1 MTSGTALSAVG
12 LSLTSA
18 GVISGYPNAPET
30 AAPFTVKVTDSQGNT
45 GTQNYTLTV
54 YPASSVTPT
63 TLPAGVVGTPYS
75 QALTASGGAGGPFT
89 FSVVSGTALSAVG
102 LSLSSAGL
110 IAGTPNATETAAPF
124 TLQVADSLGNFIHL
138 NYTLTIN
145 AVTPLTISPTTLPA
159 GTAGTPYAQTLTA
172 TGGSGTGYSWT
183 IISGGTSLGNIGLTL
198 SPAAATI
205 IGATPVAGQAN
216 FTVQVTDSLN
226 NTATQNYTLTINPVG
241 GQPAK
246 VMDNETITLTD
257 SVPDTSDS
265 ETITVTDKVNVGGP
279 LAITTAT
286 PAPNGI
292 EGVPFAPIAL
302 FTASGGA
309 LPYTWRLTGQPSGLT
324 INTST
329 GVVSGTPTVDGQFLL
344 TITVT
349 DSIEN
354 SVFAQTPLTVTP
366 PAPIANLS
374 PTSLSFAATP
384 SGTASAAQ
392 TVTLSNTGSAPL
404 SLSGTGFGI
413 SISGA
418 NATDFAQSSPSCGT
432 SVAAGANCAIN
443 VTFTPSLSVGSET
456 ATLNVADNA
465 SGSPQQV
472 QLSGIAL
479 PPPSVSCTIPTIS
492 LSGDS
497 GTAHN
502 YMHCN
507 GLYRNHRA

>member
-145 AVTPLTISPTTLPA
+145 AVTPLAISPTTLSA
-159 GTAGTPYAQTLTA
+159 GTAGTPYSQTLTA
-172 TGGSGTGYSWT
+172 TGGSGTGYSWAIT
-183 IISGGTSLGNIGLTL
+183 SGASSLGVIGLIL
-198 SPAAATI
+198 SVPTGTI
-205 IGATPVAGQAN
+205 IGTPVAGQAN

-226 NTATQNYTLTINPVG
+226 NIATQNYTLTINPVG
-241 GQPAK
+241 GQPAM

-279 LAITTAT
+279 LAITTAAS
-286 PAPNGI
+286 APNGV
-292 EGVPFAPIAL
+292 EGVPYAPIAL

-309 LPYTWRLTGQPSGLT
+309 PPYTWSVAGQPAGLI
-324 INTST
+324 INSST
-329 GVVSGTPTVDGQFLL
+329 GVVSGTPTADGEFLV

-354 SVFAQTPLTVTP
+354 SAFAQTPLTVTA

-374 PTSLSFAATP
+374 PTSSRSRRRHRARNPRRRPSRYPTP
-384 SGTASAAQ
+384 EAPRSASLERAS
-392 TVTLSNTGSAPL
+392 VSRERMP
-404 SLSGTGFGI
+404 
-413 SISGA
+413 
-418 NATDFAQSSPSCGT
+418 TDFAQTNPCGA
-432 SVAAGANCAIN
+432 SVAAGSNCPIN
-443 VTFTPSLSVGSET
+443 VKFTPSLSTGSET
-456 ATLNVADNA
+456 AILNVADNA
-465 SGSPQQV
+465 SGTRSR
-472 QLSGIAL
+472 
-479 PPPSVSCTIPTIS
+479 
-492 LSGDS
+492 
-497 GTAHN
+497 
-502 YMHCN
+502 CN
-507 GLYRNHRA
+507 SRESRFRRQA